1 MFCIQTS
8 LFEYDMVTSY
18 MEGFLALKCTTIT
31 ELFYV
36 IKSYHIYT
44 NVYYLVQWKVKIDG
58 NIYIYSKIV
67 LNGLVFKFQP
77 LYGLLISIA
86 LWHQKTIW
94 FGY

>member
-44 NVYYLVQWKVKIDG
+44 NVYYLVQ
-58 NIYIYSKIV
+58 
-67 LNGLVFKFQP
+67 
-77 LYGLLISIA
+77 
-86 LWHQKTIW
+86 
-94 FGY
+94 